1 MSESFSISEFD
12 IPPILSQI
20 ADPPKKLYLR
30 GEFPSAE
37 NKFLTVVGSRKYTS
51 YGKSVCESL
60 IAGLKDYPVVIVSG
74 LALGIDGIAHKSA
87 LGTGLKTLAVP
98 GSGLSDKV
106 LYPATHRVLAKE
118 ILEAGGALL
127 SEFEPEWRPRPES
140 FPQRNRIMAGL
151 SDAVLVIEAEKR
163 SGTLITSR
171 LATEYNRDVLTVPGS
186 IYSDTS
192 VGPHMLIQRGA
203 GLVTSSDDILD
214 ALGINKENAKQ
225 KSIAFDLSENEKK
238 VKEILSEPMPREDLV
253 LKIGLSVSEVNVLL
267 SALELKGY
275 IKESMGLVEWVV

>member
-1 MSESFSISEFD
+1 MSESFPISNFD

-20 ADPPKKLYLR
+20 ADPPKKLYVR
-30 GEFPSAE
+30 GEFPDFS

-60 IAGLKDYPVVIVSG
+60 ISGLKGYPVVIISG

-87 LGTGLKTLAVP
+87 LVAGLKTVAVP

-106 LYPATHRVLAKE
+106 LYPATHKWLARE
-118 ILEAGGALL
+118 ILESGGALL
-127 SEFEPEWRPRPES
+127 SEFEPDWRPRPES

-151 SDAVLVIEAEKR
+151 SHAVLVIEAEKR

-186 IYSDTS
+186 IYSATS
-192 VGPHMLIQRGA
+192 AGPHMLIQRGA
-203 GLVTSSDDILD
+203 GLITKSDDILD
-214 ALGINKENAKQ
+214 ALGIDKENGKQ
-225 KSIAFDLSENEKK
+225 QTIKFDLSEKEQK
-238 VKEILSEPMPREDLV
+238 VKDVLSEPLSREDLV
-253 LKIGLSVSEVNVLL
+253 IKINLPVSEVNVLL
-267 SALELKGY
+267 SSLELKGY
-275 IKESMGLVEWVV
+275 IKEQMGVIEWVV

>member
-20 ADPPKKLYLR
+20 ADPPKKLYIR
-30 GEFPSAE
+30 GEFPSDE
-37 NKFLTVVGSRKYTS
+37 NKFLTVVGSRKYTA

-60 IAGLKDYPVVIVSG
+60 ISGLKDYPVVIISG

-87 LGTGLKTLAVP
+87 LDAGLKTVAVP

-106 LYPATHRVLAKE
+106 LYPATHRGLAKE

-127 SEFEPEWRPRPES
+127 SEFEPKWRPRPES

-192 VGPHMLIQRGA
+192 AGPHMLIQHGA
-203 GLVTSSDDILD
+203 GLATNSNDILD
-214 ALGINKENAKQ
+214 ALGIDKENARQ
-225 KSIAFDLSENEKK
+225 KSIVFDLSDNEKK
-238 VKEILSEPMPREDLV
+238 VKEILAEPMPREDLV
-253 LKIGLSVSEVNVLL
+253 LKIGLPVSEVNVLL

-275 IKESMGLVEWVV
+275 IKEGMGLVEWVM